1 MNPSTRLPAFPLIRH
16 LSKHV
21 TPVLLRLPVTPN
33 QITAAS
39 LVVGLGACWFLI
51 QGDHVWMVGAG
62 VLFVLSYVLDN
73 CDGEVAREKGLSSPY
88 GHQFDTFVDWLVHSA
103 FFIALGI
110 GAMRVFGSEVWLWLG
125 GIAAAGGTINY
136 VLVLFLATS
145 GNNEAEPAASEKP
158 PPHPEGLSEWVLF
171 AFRELA
177 RADFCF
183 IVLGLALFDLTWL
196 LLPAGA
202 IGSHIYWIM
211 LVSRRAREF
220 HA

>member
-1 MNPSTRLPAFPLIRH
+1 
-16 LSKHV
+16 
-21 TPVLLRLPVTPN
+21 
-33 QITAAS
+33 
-39 LVVGLGACWFLI
+39 
-51 QGDHVWMVGAG
+51 MVGAG
-62 VLFVLSYVLDN
+62 VLFVLAYVLDN
-73 CDGEVAREKGLSSPY
+73 CDGEVAREKGLSSLF
-88 GHQFDTFVDWLVHSA
+88 GHWFDTIVDWLVHSA

-110 GAMRVFGSEVWLWLG
+110 GAMRVFGSEAWLWLG
-125 GIAAAGGTINY
+125 GIAAAGGTINF
-136 VLVLFLATS
+136 FLGLYLDS
-145 GNNEAEPAASEKP
+145 RDKGDGEAAETVNS
-158 PPHPEGLSEWVLF
+158 HRQPEGLSEWVLF

-211 LVSRRAREF
+211 LISRRAREF